1 MPPALAARQIEGYIV
16 AEPFNAAAETLGI
29 GKILRF
35 TGDVWRNHACCVVF
49 MHQHDLDG
57 RPAGRRRWSTP
68 SSRHSAGRGTIAR
81 RRLPCCQ
88 GRPEPL
94 HAARAPG
101 AAQGAGPRPCRAR
114 PLPASGA
121 IRHAGW
127 NDKRIDFQPYPYP
140 SYTEELVRRLQ
151 GTLIEGNSAFPAG
164 WTRARPRANWSMTAS
179 CAGRSQPL
187 AAPVPSAWPR
197 TLRAGR
203 KSRYDGRRAVA
214 AQRRAAPGPG
224 GLGTLAS
231 ARWWATA
238 GAHGTSVLAARFSP
252 GATLSSLAGLLQQPD
267 FFQHAWASLRRVLA
281 ALAIAL
287 LAGVP
292 AGLLVGGLQ
301 RVDAAL
307 SPAFQFLRMV
317 SPLSWMPIVV
327 MVLGV
332 GDRSVLFLLAFAGVW
347 PILLNTAAG
356 VRQLDPRWLL
366 LARSRPPRAP
376 NSCAA

>member
-1 MPPALAARQIEGYIV
+1 MT
-16 AEPFNAAAETLGI
+16 AAAL
-29 GKILRF
+29 
-35 TGDVWRNHACCVVF
+35 WR
-49 MHQHDLDG
+49 
-57 RPAGRRRWSTP
+57 R
-68 SSRHSAGRGTIAR
+68 SAGL
-81 RRLPCCQ
+81 RL
-88 GRPEPL
+88 GL
-94 HAARAPG
+94 
-101 AAQGAGPRPCRAR
+101 
-114 PLPASGA
+114 
-121 IRHAGW
+121 
-127 NDKRIDFQPYPYP
+127 
-140 SYTEELVRRLQ
+140 
-151 GTLIEGNSAFPAG
+151 
-164 WTRARPRANWSMTAS
+164 
-179 CAGRSQPL
+179 
-187 AAPVPSAWPR
+187 
-197 TLRAGR
+197 
-203 KSRYDGRRAVA
+203 
-214 AQRRAAPGPG
+214 G
-224 GLGTLAS
+224 GLGTLAL
-231 ARWWATA
+231 AWWWATA

-366 LARSRPPRAP
+366 LARSLAATRAELLCRVILP
-376 NSCAA
+376 GVLSHVLTGLRLSIGVVWIVLVPAEMLGIDAGLGYFILDTRDRLAYSELLATVLVIGALGFALDGAARRLQRWWVPGQGPAP